1 MPQGMIIIASKNT
14 AKKVKHVIKENDKYS
29 GFDVWIHVMETNKFR
44 IIGCG
49 DMVSCSSRERHIS
62 AIDAPEN
69 VKGYHLDWMF
79 TRHDLGHHLA
89 WGREFSVCEQAG
101 PKIENDKKVLD
112 NTLK

>member
-1 MPQGMIIIASKNT
+1 
-14 AKKVKHVIKENDKYS
+14 
-29 GFDVWIHVMETNKFR
+29 
-44 IIGCG
+44 G